1 MCRPTLELCDRMTDH
16 RLRTSVTA
24 DGYCASFSCGW
35 RTVRRTRELRDQD
48 IDAHQ
53 LGDAVAQ
60 SEQATT

>member
-35 RTVRRTRELRDQD
+35 RTLRRTRELRDQD
-48 IDAHQ
+48 ADAHQ
-53 LGDAVAQ
+53 MANALAIAEDAT
-60 SEQATT
+60 E